1 MRQNLSRLLLSAAA
15 VVLGVAFV
23 AGTLLFSDGLTADLA
38 DRVGRLDRGVD
49 VDVSDI
55 TADDALVGRVR
66 ALDGVRAAEILRTAG
81 GVGLVGP
88 SGRKISG
95 THFAVTIP
103 SDPALRSYDVT
114 SGRLPERAGEAR
126 SHLAEAR
133 RTRCT
138 LHAAR

>member
-1 MRQNLSRLLLSAAA
+1 MRQNLSRLLLSATA

-49 VDVSDI
+49 VDVSSVD
-55 TADDALVGRVR
+55 ADDALVARVR
-66 ALDGVRAAEILRTAG
+66 ALDGVRAAEALATAA

-88 SGRKISG
+88 DGRKISG

-103 SDPALRSYDVT
+103 RDPALRSHDVT
-114 SGRLPERAGEAR
+114 EGRLPEQPGEAV
-126 SHLAEAR
+126 
-133 RTRCT
+133 
-138 LHAAR
+138 